1 VVPHSFIPPTL
12 HTAHCTLHT
21 PLFTLPTSHCTLHAV
36 HSTIH
41 TTPHCTMHA
50 ALSTIHTTNI
60 SLHTAHFTIHT
71 TNNTQHTARYTLHNS
86 HNKQHTAH
94 CTLHTPQFTK
104 QTPHCTQHAAR
115 STIHT
120 THIHFTL
127 RTAHCTLHTKGK
139 LSLHPSLLHRNR
151 NNEGW
156 KAAKADHRDCCS
168 RTTPSGSVH
177 QLLAPRPLQPSTSRR
192 VGGHAPSRG
201 GCYYDKVKKYGNA
214 LFLLTRAQR
223 LRGRTWQRFFGNR

>member
-1 VVPHSFIPPTL
+1 MLYTPQYTQH
-12 HTAHCTLHT
+12 HTAQCTLHS
-21 PLFTLPTSHCTLHAV
+21 PQFTLPTSHCTLHT
-36 HSTIH
+36 SPFTLQ
-41 TTPHCTMHA
+41 TT
-50 ALSTIHTTNI
+50 
-60 SLHTAHFTIHT
+60 
-71 TNNTQHTARYTLHNS
+71 
-86 HNKQHTAH
+86 
-94 CTLHTPQFTK
+94 
-104 QTPHCTQHAAR
+104 HCTQHAAR

-156 KAAKADHRDCCS
+156 KAAKADHRHCCS
-168 RTTPSGSVH
+168 RSTTSGSIG

-192 VGGHAPSRG
+192 VGGHAQSRG
-201 GCYYDKVKKYGNA
+201 GYHYDKVKKYGNE

-223 LRGRTWQRFFGNR
+223 FRGRTWHRFFGNR